1 MGSTTSNRQLI
12 SFSGKRS
19 TLKEEQMNLNMGKA
33 DRLIRTIIAVVL
45 IGLLIGGQ
53 VTGSLAVIA
62 GVVVAIFLVTSLIG
76 FCPLYRLL
84 GLSTRDR
91 H

>member
-1 MGSTTSNRQLI
+1 MT
-12 SFSGKRS
+12 
-19 TLKEEQMNLNMGKA
+19 LNMGKA
-33 DRLIRTIIAVVL
+33 DRLIRTSVAVVL

-53 VTGSLAVIA
+53 LLGSLAVTA

-84 GLSTRDR
+84 GLSTRGR

>member
-1 MGSTTSNRQLI
+1 MT
-12 SFSGKRS
+12 
-19 TLKEEQMNLNMGKA
+19 LNMGKA
-33 DRLIRTIIAVVL
+33 DRLIRTTVAVVL

-53 VTGSLAVIA
+53 LLGSLAVTA

-84 GLSTRDR
+84 GLSTRGR